1 MICCLKETFLTAVF
15 KFNEQSHKNTRGTGL
30 SNAFQKTT
38 LPKLSEAYLIRQ
50 VYILFTLDLAKQT
63 HSVFYPFK
71 AE

>member
-1 MICCLKETFLTAVF
+1 METFLTALL
-15 KFNEQSHKNTRGTGL
+15 KLNEQSHTNTRETGL

-38 LPKLSEAYLIRQ
+38 LPKLSGAHLIRQ

-63 HSVFYPFK
+63 HSGYYYLFK